1 MAPKEEVTTKAVL
14 DYMTSANRPYST
26 NDVFLNLHKEHG
38 KPAVQRV
45 IDQLVTDNK
54 LKVKMNGKQS
64 CYFVNQDSFTTC
76 SEEELTLL
84 DTKCK
89 EADDQAKTV
98 GNSVKQKEAKLRSLV
113 NSLTESQAKE
123 ELDRVLDEN
132 RQLLERLAKLENNQE
147 VVYICSISFFYC
159 KHLQVV
165 SAEDKAKINLL
176 HCTTVSLWKK
186 RKRMATD
193 VLDSVLESWPKSK
206 QSLMEEVGVDSDE
219 SVGVKVPTS

>member
-1 MAPKEEVTTKAVL
+1 MAPKEDVTTKAVL
-14 DYMTSANRPYST
+14 DYLTSANRPYST

-45 IDQLVTDNK
+45 IDQMVTDNNLK
-54 LKVKMNGKQS
+54 LKMNGKQS

-76 SEEELTLL
+76 SEEELGLL

-89 EADDQAKTV
+89 EAEDQAKTV
-98 GNSVKQKEAKLRSLV
+98 GDSVKQKEAKLRSLV

-123 ELDRVLDEN
+123 ELDRVVDEN

-147 VVYICSISFFYC
+147 VV
-159 KHLQVV
+159 
-165 SAEDKAKINLL
+165 SAEDKVKINLL
-176 HCTTVSLWKK
+176 HSTTVSLWKK